1 MLQDI
6 ENLNKTIF
14 DNTTRLYELEL
25 KRQKAELAY
34 LRGQIDPHFLY
45 NTLEVMRKQ
54 ALEKEVPELAQM
66 AIDMGKIFRYSAK
79 GEPIVSL
86 KDEVE
91 IISAYVRIQEKRFQ
105 GRLKVFYMIQENLMN
120 LVVMK
125 MLLQPLVENAIYH
138 GIEPKTEK
146 GSIFVGA
153 RLENEDLILTVKD
166 NGVGI
171 SKEKLDKIR
180 EKLQK
185 DTFDTSRHVGII
197 NTHARIR
204 LMYGEKY
211 GLWIDSNEADGTSV
225 FIRIPMIEKKE
236 R

>member
-1 MLQDI
+1 
-6 ENLNKTIF
+6 
-14 DNTTRLYELEL
+14 
-25 KRQKAELAY
+25 
-34 LRGQIDPHFLY
+34 
-45 NTLEVMRKQ
+45 
-54 ALEKEVPELAQM
+54 
-66 AIDMGKIFRYSAK
+66 
-79 GEPIVSL
+79 
-86 KDEVE
+86 
-91 IISAYVRIQEKRFQ
+91 
-105 GRLKVFYMIQENLMN
+105 MIQENLMN

-185 DTFDTSRHVGII
+185 DTFDTSRHVGIL